1 MANWGIL
8 GTGHIARKFAGA
20 LRASA
25 SEQGVAVASRD
36 AARAAAFAAE
46 QGIGRSYGSYAELL
60 VDPAVELIYIALP
73 NALHAEWSMAAA
85 RAGKHVLCEK
95 PLGRNAAEAAQMF
108 AVAHEHGTLLVE
120 AFMYR
125 FHPQTL
131 KVHELIQAGA
141 IGPVKQIRASFSFYV
156 ADTNNVRLSAELAG
170 GALMDV
176 GCYCVNIARMAA
188 GVRPTHVSAFA
199 TWADTGVDEQLVG
212 QISYPGGIMAQIC
225 CGITASRHHHVQ
237 IVGGDGIIE
246 LNEAFTIP
254 ADKPST
260 ITLVRGRRMD
270 HLEAI
275 SIPAADH
282 FVLEAEGF
290 ARLAAAGAQPH
301 TLPTMPAN
309 ETLDNAATID
319 ALLTS
324 AHEGQVVTVPR

>member
-1 MANWGIL
+1 MANWGII

-25 SEQGVAVASRD
+25 REQTVAVASRGSE
-36 AARAAAFAAE
+36 RAAAFAAE
-46 QGIGRSYGSYAELL
+46 QAIPRSYGSYADLL
-60 VDPAVELIYIALP
+60 ADPAVELVYVALP

-95 PLGRNAAEAAQMF
+95 PLGRNASEAEAMF
-108 AVAHEHGTLLVE
+108 AVARETNTWLME

-131 KVHELIQAGA
+131 KVQELLRAGA

-156 ADTNNVRLSAELAG
+156 NDANNVRLSAELAG

-188 GVRPTHVSAFA
+188 GVRPTQVSAFA
-199 TWADTGVDEQLVG
+199 TWADSGVDEQLAG
-212 QISYPGGIMAQIC
+212 QIAYPNGVTAQIF
-225 CGITASRHHHVQ
+225 CGLTASRHHHVQ
-237 IVGGDGIIE
+237 IVGGEGIIE
-246 LNEAFTIP
+246 LDEAFTVP
-254 ADKPST
+254 AEKPSF
-260 ITLVRGRRMD
+260 IKVVRGRRMD
-270 HLEAI
+270 
-275 SIPAADH
+275 SIERIEVPPADH

-290 ARLAAAGAQPH
+290 ANLVAAGHGAH
-301 TLPTMPAN
+301 NLPEMPLA

-324 AHEGQVVTVPR
+324 AREERVVTM

>member
-1 MANWGIL
+1 MANWGII
-8 GTGHIARKFAGA
+8 GTGSIARKFAGA
-20 LRASA
+20 LQASA

-36 AARAAAFAAE
+36 AERAATFAAE
-46 QGIGRSYGSYAELL
+46 QGIARSYGSYAELL
-60 VDPAVELIYIALP
+60 ADPAVELVYVALP

-95 PLGRNAAEAAQMF
+95 PLGRNAAEATAMF
-108 AVAHEHGTLLVE
+108 EVARLSGTWLME

-131 KVHELIQAGA
+131 KVQELLRDGA

-176 GCYCVNIARMAA
+176 GCYCVNIARMATSM
-188 GVRPTHVSAFA
+188 RPTQVSAFA
-199 TWADTGVDEQLVG
+199 NWAPSGVDEQLAG
-212 QISYPGGIMAQIC
+212 QIAYPDGIVAQIF

-237 IVGGDGIIE
+237 IVGGNGIIE
-246 LNEAFTIP
+246 LDEAFTIP
-254 ADKPST
+254 ADKPSQ
-260 ITLVRGRRMD
+260 IKLVRGRRMD
-270 HLEAI
+270 SIELI
-275 SIPAADH
+275 SVPPADH

-290 ARLAAAGAQPH
+290 AKLVAAGH
-301 TLPTMPAN
+301 GTHGLPEMPLE

-319 ALLTS
+319 ALLVS
-324 AHEGQVVTVPR
+324 ADEGRVVAVER